1 MAKLTQSD
9 FNEMQKAASPPR
21 EPTEKE
27 KADMVAKVHSWQ
39 QSENIYAWD
48 EESLHEELGMSIQ
61 GFTLTGTNED
71 GDPIEVEFRR
81 PLDEEDVKYQ
91 GVACGFRLI
100 RVQEGFYTLQ
110 SEPEDNS
117 SEAQEEEGA

>member
-1 MAKLTQSD
+1 MAKLTQSE
-9 FNEMQKAASPPR
+9 FNEMNQAEAPPR

-27 KADMVAKVHSWQ
+27 KVDMIARVHSWQ

-61 GFTLTGTNED
+61 GFTLGGETED
-71 GDPIEVEFRR
+71 GIPIEVEFRR

-100 RVQEGFYTLQ
+100 RVQEGFYTLKEESVEE
-110 SEPEDNS
+110 SE
-117 SEAQEEEGA
+117 

>member
-1 MAKLTQSD
+1 MAKLTQAEFD
-9 FNEMQKAASPPR
+9 EMNQAEAPPR

-48 EESLHEELGMSIQ
+48 EESLHKELGMSIQ
-61 GFTLTGTNED
+61 GFILAGENED

-81 PLDEEDVKYQ
+81 PLDEENVEFQ

-100 RVQEGFYTLQ
+100 RVQDGFYTLQ
-110 SEPEDNS
+110 KYAA
-117 SEAQEEEGA
+117 EAEAEEEDA